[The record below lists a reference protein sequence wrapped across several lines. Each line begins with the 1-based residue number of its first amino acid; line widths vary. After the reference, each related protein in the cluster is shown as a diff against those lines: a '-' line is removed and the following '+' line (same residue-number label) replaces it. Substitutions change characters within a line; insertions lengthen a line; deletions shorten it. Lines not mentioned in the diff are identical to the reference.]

1 MFIMF
6 AHEHSHLFYDQV
18 SNFFFIGQKLF
29 LAYLQVV
36 VFSLKIDK
44 GLHQC
49 RNRFP
54 ENFIKGVPVIGID
67 PALKIEER
75 EEQIVDAF
83 FNTHHNSFLDSGPLP
98 REAAPSNAP
107 TRLALQQRMPARFD
121 I

>member
-6 AHEHSHLFYDQV
+6 VNEQSHLFDDQV

-44 GLHQC
+44 RLRQC
-49 RNRFP
+49 RDWFS
-54 ENFIKGVPVIGID
+54 EDFIKGIPVIGID

-98 REAAPSNAP
+98 REAAPSDAP